1 MRSYSVG
8 NVKSVANQNGMII
21 DWLLEDD
28 NPAVRHR
35 TLTELLGK
43 SRTDSEGAK
52 VRERL
57 LNTLPQAVDK
67 TWMMSTKGMLVT
79 YNLLALAEC
88 GLTKE
93 DIDVSAVFKQWLQ
106 KPDTER
112 LYTSTWWPAS
122 VSWKPKFQ
130 FEAPPS
136 TSSLTGGG
144 SYHPGGWFDAAC
156 GDALLLRALVSLGC
170 NDHERV
176 RSWLDAFSESVLP
189 DGGFLCL
196 HLRPVFK
203 YTPKSCMKDNINALL
218 MLAECKKQALKFEC
232 TGVLLDYFMKRRI
245 FYRSDSP
252 NTLVLGDR
260 PGKRMIDNYFPAEPS
275 RVGLPHL
282 LYAFSVLGAGNA
294 PELEEAWELLN
305 NKRDR
310 EGKSPL
316 EGTLAKS
323 YLPRERVGKPGKWVT
338 LYALL
343 AEKYE
348 EERE

>member
-1 MRSYSVG
+1 MPD
-8 NVKSVANQNGMII
+8 QNGLVIS
-21 DWLLEDD
+21 WLLEDD
-28 NPAVRHR
+28 NPAVQCR

-43 SRTDSEGAK
+43 SRTDSDVVMA
-52 VRERL
+52 RERL
-57 LNTLPQAVDK
+57 LEWLPQATER
-67 TWMMSTKGMLVT
+67 TWMMTTKGMLVT

-122 VSWKPKFQ
+122 VNWKPKFQ

-136 TSSLTGGG
+136 TSNLTGGG
-144 SYHPGGWFDAAC
+144 SYHPGGWFDGAC
-156 GDALLLRALVSLGC
+156 GDALLLRALVSLGY

-196 HLRPVFK
+196 HLRPIFK

-218 MLAECKKQALKFEC
+218 MLAECKKHGLVFDYTDK
-232 TGVLLDYFMKRRI
+232 LLHYFLKRRV

-252 NTLVLGDR
+252 DTLVLRNR

-275 RVGLPHL
+275 RVGLPQL
-282 LYAFSVLGAGNA
+282 LYALSLLDVGNE
-294 PELEEAWELLN
+294 PELKEAWELLE
-305 NKRDR
+305 NKKDR

-323 YLPRERVGKPGKWVT
+323 YLPKERVGKASKWVT

-343 AEKYE
+343 AEKY
-348 EERE
+348 R